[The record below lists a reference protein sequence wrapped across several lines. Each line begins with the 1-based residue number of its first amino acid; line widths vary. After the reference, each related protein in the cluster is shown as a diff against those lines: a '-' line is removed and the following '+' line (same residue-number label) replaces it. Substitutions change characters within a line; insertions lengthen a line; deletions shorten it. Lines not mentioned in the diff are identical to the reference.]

1 MVQTLQWD
9 SDFFALKIGRVN
21 IHSNEFGD
29 LYKRVCAREKSH
41 DLVYVFANQALVQ
54 TPDNVTLVD
63 IKTIYAKSLSVLPVV
78 SEEITTYTDCIPNDD
93 LYHLALVSGKHSRYK
108 LDQQLPDGSYERLY
122 KRWIEQS
129 TNGNMA
135 DKVLV
140 HKSGDIIDGML
151 TIRIQDNVASIGLI
165 AVDENTQDRGIGTK
179 LIHAVEHFLL
189 SETSVRYLDVATQ
202 WENVGARCFY
212 EKCGFAVES
221 KTYIYHWWV

>member
-9 SDFFALKIGRVN
+9 SDFFALKIGRVE
-21 IHSNEFGD
+21 IHSNEFRD
-29 LYKRVCAREKSH
+29 LYKWVCEREKFH
-41 DLVYVFANQALVQ
+41 DLVYVFANQEIIQ
-54 TPDNVTLVD
+54 TPENVRLVD
-63 IKTIYAKSLSVLPVV
+63 IKTIYAKSLSILPMI
-78 SEEITTYTDCIPNDD
+78 SNEISTYTDCIPNDD
-93 LYHLALVSGKHSRYK
+93 LYHLALVSGIHSRYK

-135 DKVLV
+135 DRVFV
-140 HKSGDIIDGML
+140 HKSNDKIDGMV
-151 TIRIQDNVASIGLI
+151 TIRIHDNVASIGLI
-165 AVDENTQDRGIGTK
+165 AVDENTHAKGIGTK

-189 SETSVRYLDVATQ
+189 TETSIRYLNVVTQ
-202 WENVGARCFY
+202 WENAGARHFY